1 MFEFCFQSI
10 LFPLSMSESLNLLS
24 RLGFMLLVLMVLEM
38 SPSSSSTILLPDFD
52 LPTVMPLTPCTSKL
66 LRLLLWL
73 YSLKLPIGEKR
84 GGLSMP
90 SDSRLP
96 LEPSIDLW
104 YVGHAWDGCSVA
116 YSFCSSIPCLCNDSY
131 KKQKGKKEENSL
143 PQKDQT
149 SWKHTNVCLSMTWL
163 ESMKALILP
172 TTHSHIYIYIY
183 MW

>member
-1 MFEFCFQSI
+1 
-10 LFPLSMSESLNLLS
+10 
-24 RLGFMLLVLMVLEM
+24 
-38 SPSSSSTILLPDFD
+38 
-52 LPTVMPLTPCTSKL
+52 
-66 LRLLLWL
+66 
-73 YSLKLPIGEKR
+73 
-84 GGLSMP
+84 
-90 SDSRLP
+90 
-96 LEPSIDLW
+96 LW